1 MLKKVSPPSLFLC
14 KSVALDVLWKQDF
27 DCRMLDTKRLFFPF
41 MYTDANMRQAEVTM
55 ADDARNC
62 L

>member
-1 MLKKVSPPSLFLC
+1 M
-14 KSVALDVLWKQDF
+14 LWKHEF

-41 MYTDANMRQAEVTM
+41 MYTDANMRQAEVTV